1 MSTKKKPNTIF
12 VALILGVAI
21 ASGTCE
27 TEPEW
32 TALYVA
38 VVKYRFEGAHFG
50 SLHEIGDTLIVTKGK
65 VTDEVAR
72 KILDKYRP
80 PYHLIR
86 DGAEAYDEYG
96 NRDIYRFF
104 VVSSE
109 YDSTEAA
116 LSKEFPCVR
125 GLLSELEEKAAFD
138 TIISRYEAKHPELE
152 KKRKKTRPPIPMHKW
167 QIR

>member
-21 ASGTCE
+21 ASDTCVRE
-27 TEPEW
+27 AEW

-38 VVKYRFEGAHFG
+38 VVKYRFEGAKYG

-72 KILDKYRP
+72 EILDKYRP

-86 DGAEAYDEYG
+86 DGAEAYDEYE

-104 VVSSE
+104 LVSSE

-116 LSKEFPCVR
+116 LSREFPCVR
-125 GLLSELEEKAAFD
+125 GMLSELEKAAFD
-138 TIISRYEAKHPELE
+138 TIISRYEAKHPEL
-152 KKRKKTRPPIPMHKW
+152 KQKRKKTKPPIPRHKW
-167 QIR
+167 LIR